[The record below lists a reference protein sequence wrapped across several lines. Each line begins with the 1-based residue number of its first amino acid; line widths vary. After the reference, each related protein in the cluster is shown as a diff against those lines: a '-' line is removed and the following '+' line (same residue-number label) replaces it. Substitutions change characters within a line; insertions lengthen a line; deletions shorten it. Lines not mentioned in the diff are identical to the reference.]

1 MAEYPHADL
10 QVSQKYFYCTYQ
22 GKEMET
28 ISIIPRKAFK
38 SRTGWSFLS
47 SGKIPSFEHV
57 K

>member
-1 MAEYPHADL
+1 ML
-10 QVSQKYFYCTYQ
+10 ISKFLKNIFYYIYQ